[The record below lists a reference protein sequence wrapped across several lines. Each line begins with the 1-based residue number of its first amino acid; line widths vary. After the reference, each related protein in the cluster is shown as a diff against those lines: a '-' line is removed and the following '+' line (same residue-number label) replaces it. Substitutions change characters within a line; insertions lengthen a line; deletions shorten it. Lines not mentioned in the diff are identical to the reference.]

1 MNNNNLPKLIENNQ
15 LNKIRKDFFIPYLMQ
30 DNIIVCT
37 YFNMWCIV
45 VLNDDYEITAKYW
58 GKKQLILKC
67 FIDFIENDIL
77 DLNILGVAKV
87 KSNDTNLFK
96 MDINMRNCWYD

>member
-1 MNNNNLPKLIENNQ
+1 MQNNV
-15 LNKIRKDFFIPYLMQ
+15 
-30 DNIIVCT
+30 IVCT
-37 YFNMWCIV
+37 YFCICCIV

-77 DLNILGVAKV
+77 DFNILGVAKN

-96 MDINMRNCWYD
+96 MDINMRNCCYD